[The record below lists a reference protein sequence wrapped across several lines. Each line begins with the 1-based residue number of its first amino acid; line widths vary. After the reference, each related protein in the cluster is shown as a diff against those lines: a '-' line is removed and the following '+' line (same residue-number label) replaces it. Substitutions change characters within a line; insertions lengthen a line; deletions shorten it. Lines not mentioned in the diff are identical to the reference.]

1 MKNLTLAIPALLF
14 VLLGNPIQAS
24 ANVVNQSYTTSNLI
38 SGPIVGNVS
47 VPININD
54 TIQDD
59 IFAAPGFAF
68 HTNGTFDLLLWNFL
82 SNDDGVSYQE
92 ALTLWNNNT
101 LVYSLS
107 SSAGC
112 GNCLAGA
119 FWGAAYVGTFD
130 DIRMTITGITGT
142 FTPGTQILADNA
154 VIVNGITTTD
164 APLSV
169 PEPASIALV
178 GIALAGLV
186 FLRRKRTQ

>member
-1 MKNLTLAIPALLF
+1 M
-14 VLLGNPIQAS
+14 
-24 ANVVNQSYTTSNLI
+24 
-38 SGPIVGNVS
+38 
-47 VPININD
+47 
-54 TIQDD
+54 
-59 IFAAPGFAF
+59 
-68 HTNGTFDLLLWNFL
+68 
-82 SNDDGVSYQE
+82 
-92 ALTLWNNNT
+92 
-101 LVYSLS
+101 
-107 SSAGC
+107 
-112 GNCLAGA
+112 AGA